1 MHGMRPP
8 DGVRTCFGQTEIA
21 HLAGANQLSHRT
33 NGFFNR
39 CLRIDPMLVIEVDA
53 IKTEPAQTRFARL
66 LHVLRFAA
74 NSAKTRRVWIA
85 QDSEL
90 RRDDNAMA
98 FAANSA
104 SEQLLI
110 RVRTIN
116 VGGIE
121 ESNSKVDR
129 AVDRGERFRIVA
141 VAIKFRHAHAAE
153 SDRGNN
159 RSAASKFFLF
169 HGCPIQVLGAI
180 TSQRSRMALYSFWW
194 SGRDS
199 SRRAFSWPRS
209 GFVVPTIAL
218 CTPGTL
224 KTKRKA
230 MAMDS
235 SAEPLRKK
243 SKFSFRN
250 RS

>member
-1 MHGMRPP
+1 MLII
-8 DGVRTCFGQTEIA
+8 EI
-21 HLAGANQLSHRT
+21 
-33 NGFFNR
+33 
-39 CLRIDPMLVIEVDA
+39 DA
-53 IKTEPAQTRFARL
+53 INAEPAQARFACL
-66 LHVLRFAA
+66 LHVLRFAVDA
-74 NSAKTRRVWIA
+74 AKPRRIRVA

-90 RRDDNAMA
+90 CRDDNAMA
-98 FAANSA
+98 FAANTA

-121 ESNSKVDR
+121 ESNPKVDC
-129 AVDRGERFRIVA
+129 AIDGGKRFRIV
-141 VAIKFRHAHAAE
+141 VMAIKFRHAHTAE

-159 RSAASKFFLF
+159 RSAASKFSLF

-180 TSQRSRMALYSFWW
+180 TSQRSRIALYSFWDN
-194 SGRDS
+194 GRDS
-199 SRRAFSWPRS
+199 RSRAFSWQRP
-209 GFVVPTIAL
+209 GFVVPTIAV

-224 KTKRKA
+224 KAKRNA

-235 SAEPLRKK
+235 SSLRKK